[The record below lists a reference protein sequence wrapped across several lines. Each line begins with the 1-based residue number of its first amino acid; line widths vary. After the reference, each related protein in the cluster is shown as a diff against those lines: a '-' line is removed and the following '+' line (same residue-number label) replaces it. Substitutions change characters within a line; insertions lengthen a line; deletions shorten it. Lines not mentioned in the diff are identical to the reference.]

1 MLCTCG
7 YAPCGTQKLGLGASS
22 RRLHTGVK
30 AMILKRAIL
39 GLGLVCLAAV
49 SSPAAAADWTRGA
62 NTAYRNMY
70 VPAPRPVPET
80 FKWYLRA
87 DIGLGLQHDLSISE
101 SGLLFGD
108 TAPTEAA
115 APFGMSSAWFN
126 DDFDTFFV
134 GGVGVGMYFTP
145 RLRGDITVDART
157 ATSGDA
163 EATNSYAQF
172 AGGIATGDTVRQTI
186 RENVDIR
193 NTVALA
199 NLYLDLSQR
208 GSGVTPYIGAGFGF
222 AVRSIDRE
230 HLTTEVI
237 DDGIGGLTPGNTYSG
252 QGKAHQLA
260 PAAAVMA
267 GLAYSVSPGTVID
280 LSYRFTWI
288 GSVDMS
294 TRISNGTDTYQSRIT
309 VGDNFDH
316 QIRAGLRWNVW

>member
-1 MLCTCG
+1 
-7 YAPCGTQKLGLGASS
+7 
-22 RRLHTGVK
+22 
-30 AMILKRAIL
+30 
-39 GLGLVCLAAV
+39 
-49 SSPAAAADWTRGA
+49 
-62 NTAYRNMY
+62 MY
-70 VPAPRPVPET
+70 VPAPAPVPET
-80 FKWYLRA
+80 FKWYVRA
-87 DIGLGLQHDLSISE
+87 DLGLGLQHGLSISE
-101 SGLLFGD
+101 RGLLYGD
-108 TAPTEAA
+108 DGGIPMGDPAVT
-115 APFGMSSAWFN
+115 PFGMSSSWFN

-134 GGVGVGMYFTP
+134 GGVGVGMYLSP
-145 RLRGDITVDART
+145 RWRGDITVDART
-157 ATSGDA
+157 ATKGDA
-163 EATNSYAQF
+163 EGAYSYVAWS
-172 AGGIATGDTVRQTI
+172 GGVPTTDTVRGTV
-186 RENVDIR
+186 RENIDVR

-199 NLYLDLSQR
+199 NLYYDLSQR

-252 QGKAHQLA
+252 QGKAHQVA

-294 TRISNGTDTYQSRIT
+294 TRISNGTDTYQSRLTI
-309 VGDNFDH
+309 GDSFDH

>member
-1 MLCTCG
+1 M
-7 YAPCGTQKLGLGASS
+7 A
-22 RRLHTGVK
+22 
-30 AMILKRAIL
+30 LKRAIL
-39 GLGLVCLAAV
+39 GLGLACLAAV
-49 SSPAAAADWTRGA
+49 SSPAIAADWTRGA
-62 NTAYRNMY
+62 NNAYRSMY

-87 DIGLGLQHDLSISE
+87 DIGMGLQHDLSISE
-101 SGLLFGD
+101 NGLLYGD
-108 TAPTEAA
+108 TAATEAA
-115 APFGMSSAWFN
+115 APFGMSSSWFN

-134 GGVGVGMYFTP
+134 GGVGVGMYFSP
-145 RLRGDITVDART
+145 RWRGDITVDART
-157 ATSGDA
+157 ATSADA
-163 EATNSYAQF
+163 DAVNSFAQF
-172 AGGIATGDTVRQTI
+172 SGGAATGDTVRQTI
-186 RENVDIR
+186 RENTDVR

-199 NLYLDLSQR
+199 NLYYDLSQR

-222 AVRSIDRE
+222 AVRSIDRD

-237 DDGIGGLTPGNTYSG
+237 DDGTPPATPDQTYSG
-252 QGKAHQLA
+252 TGKAHQVA

-294 TRISNGTDTYQSRIT
+294 TRIANATDSYLSRLTI
-309 VGDNFDH
+309 GDSFDH